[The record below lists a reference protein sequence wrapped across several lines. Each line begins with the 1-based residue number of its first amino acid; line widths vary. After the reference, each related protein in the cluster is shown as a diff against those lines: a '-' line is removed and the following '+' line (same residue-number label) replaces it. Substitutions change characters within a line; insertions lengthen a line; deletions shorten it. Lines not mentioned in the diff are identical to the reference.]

1 MRRSREAADTN
12 VGVAKHAAGIIGACQ
27 GQTPMSRPLDLSGL
41 STVTADASLV
51 ASRYT
56 RMKNGLKPINSNHGA
71 RQALEIRRAER
82 TQGPREIRLQHL
94 DD

>member
-1 MRRSREAADTN
+1 MAGGYSVIHNGVAQRRSGGAVRRSRKAPDTN

-27 GQTPMSRPLDLSGL
+27 GQTPISRPLDLSGL

-56 RMKNGLKPINSNHGA
+56 RMKNA
-71 RQALEIRRAER
+71 V
-82 TQGPREIRLQHL
+82 T
-94 DD
+94 